1 MSSSRMKVEK
11 ILIYSSIINLI
22 SYSTQFIMKKI
33 LFALFAVAAFTF
45 VGCEKKGLD
54 IMNMDASKFDN
65 TVEKCWKFTIKNA
78 GIMDGVTYAWD
89 TESNVITTLQIMYQA
104 SGNKAIVNYSE
115 TPADDK
121 NACDSKN
128 NWEE

>member
-1 MSSSRMKVEK
+1 MT
-11 ILIYSSIINLI
+11 LIYSSIINLI
-22 SYSTQFIMKKI
+22 FYSTQFIMKKI
-33 LFALFAVAAFTF
+33 LFALSAVAAFTF

-54 IMNMDASKFDN
+54 IMSMDASKFDN

-78 GIMDGVTYAWD
+78 GVMDGVTYAWD
-89 TESNVITTLQIMYQA
+89 TESNVITTLQIMYKA

-115 TPADDK
+115 TPASDK

-128 NWEE
+128 NNN